1 MVSPSL
7 AMLSFPPPISSYS
20 ITFFGQNQEDED
32 EDEEEDENKGE
43 ALEDLGE
50 MEEEE
55 EEKTLEEREEE
66 QLLGIFRRMIVNY
79 EERVFSYSFINL

>member
-20 ITFFGQNQEDED
+20 ITFFGQNQEDE
-32 EDEEEDENKGE
+32 EEDEIKGE
-43 ALEDLGE
+43 ALEE
-50 MEEEE
+50 MDEMEE

-79 EERVFSYSFINL
+79 EDRVFFF